1 MRDDDDGIYVVHLGD
16 EAEWTDDDIVND
28 AYDTGYH
35 DGHRD
40 AQKEAIHQLWVDHA
54 MMEYEIPLEPRVLH

>member
-1 MRDDDDGIYVVHLGD
+1 MHDDDDTEEWDGGD
-16 EAEWTDDDIVND
+16 DS
-28 AYDTGYH
+28 YYTGYH

-40 AQKEAIHQLWVDHA
+40 AQKEAIRQMWVDHA